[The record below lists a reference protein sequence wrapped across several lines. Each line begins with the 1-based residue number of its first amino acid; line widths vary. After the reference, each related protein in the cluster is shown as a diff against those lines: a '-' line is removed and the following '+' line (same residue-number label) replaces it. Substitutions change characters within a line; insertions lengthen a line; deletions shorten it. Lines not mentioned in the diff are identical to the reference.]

1 MRIFF
6 LALKRVYIYIY
17 IYTHDSWKPIHD
29 FHDLAW
35 SLIFYRTDRR
45 FPPFQRAAQ
54 LWLNRSLPLGTE
66 KKIELLLF
74 KLLVQRF
81 VFFVHR
87 KNTINCFT
95 RFFFHSC
102 SHMFRYVPVSFHF
115 SSKDGLQLKVLG
127 RGHAAA
133 AAEVQSQ
140 CLLPPE
146 KQGGENTKK
155 MEKRKLLCST
165 VGAYEKLTLII
176 SFVILCIFRS
186 SDPLSYT

>member
-165 VGAYEKLTLII
+165 VGEYEKLTLII

>member
-1 MRIFF
+1 MIVDF
-6 LALKRVYIYIY
+6 LSNGSTIPTFPKSSTTLVESFSASR
-17 IYTHDSWKPIHD
+17 H
-29 FHDLAW
+29 
-35 SLIFYRTDRR
+35 RR
-45 FPPFQRAAQ
+45 
-54 LWLNRSLPLGTE
+54 

-81 VFFVHR
+81 LCFVHR

-95 RFFFHSC
+95 IFFFHSC
-102 SHMFRYVPVSFHF
+102 SHMFRYVSVSFHF

-140 CLLPPE
+140 RLLPPE

-165 VGAYEKLTLII
+165 VGEYEKLSLII